1 MAENSLLHFVEK
13 LDSPVF
19 TTGGLAAFSGKSAST
34 VTQGLK
40 FLQRQGVVQNVSRG
54 VWARGKGASPYAA
67 AALLLPRSRTYVSF
81 VSALHLHGVIS
92 QIPQEVTLASTA
104 HTREI
109 RTSLGS
115 FSVRRVAPYFF
126 AGFGWYKGG
135 GKFLVAEPEKALVD
149 CLYLSAYGEKRYA
162 HFPELDL
169 DGFSFKKAY
178 AWARRIRGRAATH
191 VLEKL
196 KAIEAQ
202 YLREDK

>member
-1 MAENSLLHFVEK
+1 MAEPALLHFVEK
-13 LDSPVF
+13 LNEPAF
-19 TTGGLAAFSGKSAST
+19 TTGGLAAFSGKSASA
-34 VTQGLK
+34 VTQGLR
-40 FLQRQGVVQNVSRG
+40 FLQRQGVVQNVAKG
-54 VWARGKGASPYAA
+54 VWTRGPGASPYVVAP
-67 AALLLPRSRTYVSF
+67 LLLPRSRVYVSF

-109 RTSLGS
+109 NTRIGA

-126 AGFGWYKGG
+126 SGFGWYKGG

-178 AWARRIRGRAATH
+178 AWARRVRGRAAVH
-191 VLEKL
+191 VMHQL
-196 KAIEAQ
+196 KAIEA
-202 YLREDK
+202 RASTEDK